1 MGVELCTRKEWPFI
15 QSRVLMAKRVV
26 VAMSGGVDS
35 SVAAVLLL
43 EAGYEVIG
51 ITLRIWEPDPPRG
64 TTKDDLIG
72 VNDARRVAEKL
83 GIPFYVLDFREI
95 FTREVVKY
103 FADSYLQGRTPNPCI
118 VCNNRVKFTA
128 LARQAESLKADYIA
142 TGHYARRG
150 YDSATGRFT
159 LHKGKDRK
167 KDQSY
172 VLFSLSQQQLAKSI
186 FPLGEYTKEEVRAL
200 ARAKKIPMADKP
212 ESQEICFI
220 PENDYGLFLQKNR
233 PEALQPGD
241 IVDTGG
247 RILGRHKGVAFYT
260 IGQRKGLGIGG
271 GTPYYVVAL
280 RPEEKQVVVGKDEEV
295 FRRDCRVTGINWI
308 SIPPPRSWLTA
319 DVKIRYTAQAAPA
332 VIEPEEDG
340 ARIRFSRLQRAV
352 TPGQAAVFY
361 RQDLVLGGGFI
372 T

>member
-1 MGVELCTRKEWPFI
+1 MAD
-15 QSRVLMAKRVV
+15 RVI

-35 SVAAVLLL
+35 SAAAALLL
-43 EAGYEVIG
+43 EAGYEVVG
-51 ITLRIWEPDPPRG
+51 VTLRIWEPPQSKE
-64 TTKDDLIG
+64 TKEDIPG

-83 GIPFYVLDFREI
+83 GIPFYVVDFREI

-103 FADSYLQGRTPNPCI
+103 FTDSYLQGMTPNPCV

-128 LARQAESLKADYIA
+128 LARQARSLQADYIA

-150 YDSATGRFT
+150 YDSTTERFT
-159 LHKGKDRK
+159 LRQGKDRQ

-172 VLFSLSQQQLAKSI
+172 VLFGLSQQQLAKSI
-186 FPLGEYTKEEVRAL
+186 FPLGEYTKKEVRAIT
-200 ARAKKIPMADKP
+200 RAQKIPTAGKP

-220 PENDYGLFLQKNR
+220 PDNDYGCFLQKHR
-233 PEALQPGD
+233 PEAMQPGD

-247 RILGRHKGVAFYT
+247 RVLGRHKGVAFYT

-280 RPEEKQVVVGKDEEV
+280 RPEEQLVVVGKDEEV
-295 FRRDCRVTGINWI
+295 FRRECRVTGINWVSI
-308 SIPPPRSWLTA
+308 SPPRSLFTA
-319 DVKIRYTAQAAPA
+319 EVKIRYSARAATA
-332 VIEPEEDG
+332 VIEPEGDG
-340 ARIRFSRLQRAV
+340 AWLRFFRPQRAV

-361 RQDLVLGGGFI
+361 RKDLVLGGGFI